1 MRPWM
6 DRAARRGRLHGRL
19 LLILIVVAALAS
31 AAAVWQFSTLWDDPD
46 PDFAQIDGRETPTP
60 PAPSDEAGSSSA
72 TASPSPS
79 PSLESSP
86 AEEGTTSASAAVTRS
101 AAPTE
106 AAAGPVCTASLTLT
120 NDWSESISVTVT
132 VANTGTERIDGWE
145 VLLALEHLEVTSTWG
160 LRHIEGDRYGDILF
174 NAALDPGES
183 VQPTFEAD
191 VEGDYTLPDTVPC
204 TPA

>member
-1 MRPWM
+1 M
-6 DRAARRGRLHGRL
+6 DRSALRGRLHGRL
-19 LLILIVVAALAS
+19 LLVLIVVAVLAS

-46 PDFAQIDGRETPTP
+46 PDLAEIDGRETPAP
-60 PAPSDEAGSSSA
+60 PAPSGDPDSSSA

-86 AEEGTTSASAAVTRS
+86 VEEGTTTAAAAVTRS

-106 AAAGPVCTASLTLT
+106 AAAGPACTASLTLN

-132 VANTGTERIDGWE
+132 VANTGTERVDGWE
-145 VLLALEHLEVTSTWG
+145 VLLALEDLEVTSTWG
-160 LRHIEGDRYGDILF
+160 LRYIEGDRYGDILF
-174 NAALDPGES
+174 NAALDPGDS
-183 VQPTFEAD
+183 VEPTFEAD
-191 VEGDYTLPDTVPC
+191 VEGDYTLPATVPC

>member
-1 MRPWM
+1 M

-46 PDFAQIDGRETPTP
+46 PDLARIDGGETPTP
-60 PAPSDEAGSSSA
+60 AVPSDEADSSSA

-86 AEEGTTSASAAVTRS
+86 AEEDTTSAAAAVTRS

-120 NDWSESISVTVT
+120 NDWSDSISVTVT

-145 VLLALEHLEVTSTWG
+145 VLLALEQLEVTSTWG
-160 LRHIEGDRYGDILF
+160 LRQIEGDRYGDIFF
-174 NAALDPGES
+174 NAALDPGDS